1 LEIVIKV
8 LIVEDSITSRELLT
22 HILSSDPDIHV
33 VGAAKNGEEACEFVT
48 RQKPDVITMDIMM
61 PGMDGYEATRRIME
75 TVPVP
80 IIIISAHLNIHE
92 MSSSFRALE
101 AGAVAVLEKPVGFIH
116 PDYEDLAGKIVR
128 KVKLMSEV
136 RMIKRWNSN
145 RNGNGVPEKR
155 EEPRIASSPPETVE
169 LVALGGSTGAPAV
182 LKTIL
187 SRLPKDF
194 PAPLVVVQHIS
205 PGFVEGLALWLDQVS
220 EISISVATQG
230 ERLLPGRVYLAP
242 DAFQMGV
249 KGSGTIVL
257 RDDPLEHR
265 LRPSVSYLFRSVA
278 AEYGQK
284 AAGVLLTGMGVDGS
298 AELKILNET
307 GAVTIAQDR
316 ESSVVHGM
324 PGEAIMLGGV
334 TQILKPREIAPAL
347 VELVNRG
354 RIK

>member
-1 LEIVIKV
+1 VIKV

-22 HILSSDPDIHV
+22 FILSSDPEIHV
-33 VGAAKNGEEACEFVT
+33 MGAAKNGEEACEFVT
-48 RQKPDVITMDIMM
+48 RQKPDVITMDIKM
-61 PGMDGYEATRRIME
+61 PIMDGYEATRRIME
-75 TVPVP
+75 TDPVP
-80 IIIISAHLNIHE
+80 IIIISAHLNVHE
-92 MSSSFRALE
+92 LSSSFRAME
-101 AGAVAVLEKPVGFIH
+101 AGAIAVLEKPVGINH

-136 RMIKRWNSN
+136 RMIKRWASN
-145 RNGNGVPEKR
+145 HNGADVPEKR
-155 EEPRIASSPPETVE
+155 DDMRIAPAPPVTVE

-187 SRLPKDF
+187 SRLPADF
-194 PAPLVVVQHIS
+194 PAPVVAVQHIS
-205 PGFVEGLALWLDQVS
+205 SGFVEGMAAWLDQDS
-220 EISISVATQG
+220 DISISVATQG

-249 KGSGTIVL
+249 KGAGTIDL

-284 AAGVLLTGMGVDGS
+284 ATGVLLTGMGIDGS
-298 AELKILNET
+298 AELKNLNAT

-316 ESSVVHGM
+316 VSSVVHGM
-324 PGEAIMLGGV
+324 PGEAIKLGGV
-334 TQILKPREIAPAL
+334 THILKPKEIAPAL
-347 VELVNRG
+347 IELVNRG